1 MRLAHL
7 RDADRPLALVDGDRV
22 AALSL
27 DGIATVDELIA
38 AGPDAWDSARSAAA
52 NGAGDPLRPGMLAA
66 PLRSPSKLACVGL
79 NYHDHCR
86 ETGMAAPERPLIF
99 AKFNSSLTGP
109 DSRIEWPE
117 GLTEQ
122 VDWEAELAVVIGRR
136 VRAVSESEA
145 LEAVFGYTAA
155 NDVSARDLQ
164 FSDQQ
169 WVRGKSLDTFCPL
182 GPVVVT
188 ADEFGDPQ
196 DKRLLARVNGE
207 TMQDS
212 TTAEMIFGVAEIVSF
227 LSHACTLEPGDVIL
241 TGTPWGVGG
250 FRDPPIFLKPG
261 DTVEVE
267 VENIGVLQNEIGRNT
282 T

>member
-1 MRLAHL
+1 MRFAHL
-7 RDADRPLALVDGDRV
+7 KDAERPLAVVDGDRV
-22 AALSL
+22 APFSL
-27 DGIATVDELIA
+27 DGIATIEELIA
-38 AGPDAWDSARSAAA
+38 AGPDAWESARDAAKA
-52 NGAGDPLRPGMLAA
+52 EQGQPLWPGLLGA
-66 PLRSPSKLACVGL
+66 PLSAPSKIACVGL

-86 ETGMAAPERPLIF
+86 ETGMEPPERPLIF
-99 AKFNSSLTGP
+99 AKFSSSLTGP
-109 DSRIEWPE
+109 DSAIEWPA

-136 VRAVSESEA
+136 IKAASEPEA

-169 WVRGKSLDTFCPL
+169 WVRGKSLDTFCPV

-227 LSHACTLEPGDVIL
+227 LSHACTLEPGDLIL

-250 FRDPPIFLKPG
+250 FRDPPIFLAPG
-261 DTVEVE
+261 DTVEIE
-267 VENIGVLQNEIGRNT
+267 VEGIGVLNNEVGRNT